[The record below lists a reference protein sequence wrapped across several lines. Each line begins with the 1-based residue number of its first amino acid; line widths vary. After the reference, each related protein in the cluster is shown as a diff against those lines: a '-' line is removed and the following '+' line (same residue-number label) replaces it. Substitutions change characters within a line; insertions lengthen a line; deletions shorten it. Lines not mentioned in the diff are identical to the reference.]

1 MISNTCK
8 KTAISP
14 SLTVVSLLV
23 VDVVVVDD
31 VVGFA
36 LISTISIKHKV

>member
-1 MISNTCK
+1 MKK

-36 LISTISIKHKV
+36 LISTISIKRKV